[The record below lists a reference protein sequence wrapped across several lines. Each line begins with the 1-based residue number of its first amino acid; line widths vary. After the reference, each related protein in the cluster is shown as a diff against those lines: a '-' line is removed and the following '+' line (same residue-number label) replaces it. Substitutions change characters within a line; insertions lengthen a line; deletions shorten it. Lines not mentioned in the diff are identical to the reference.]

1 MTIHL
6 AATCLAI
13 AILMDRP
20 WIWPISPRPRFR
32 AEKQGTIGTYQLSYR
47 HMASPPLFPRCDGQA
62 RDRALKG
69 HSTISLVD
77 IRAIPAFV
85 KCLSLDCL
93 RITANFWIHRIDIYS
108 TSGS

>member
-32 AEKQGTIGTYQLSYR
+32 AEKQGTIGAYPYR
-47 HMASPPLFPRCDGQA
+47 HMASPFFPDA
-62 RDRALKG
+62 MTKHA
-69 HSTISLVD
+69 
-77 IRAIPAFV
+77 
-85 KCLSLDCL
+85 
-93 RITANFWIHRIDIYS
+93 
-108 TSGS
+108 SGLEGT